1 MKHVF
6 LLAIASI
13 ASINISQANCIDFW
27 KDGQVCLS
35 IRAVAVWD
43 SFSSVWSTFIYSV
56 DTTNNI
62 TSPINCDV
70 LTPDWI
76 MTNIWA
82 CNWSFSYGS
91 NSNQILKF
99 YIKLGNQYKIW
110 TFSFAPLNGDITM
123 ISSTIKPTTSIPSS
137 RYNSNLTFGQ
147 SKSINDVIKLWPVLI
162 STLKVRFPKLNT
174 NTTWQSQ
181 ADILSIEMQK
191 LVNGT
196 TPRVYSNYKSFRDG
210 LISFVQYTITQR

>member
-13 ASINISQANCIDFW
+13 ASINISQANCVDFW
-27 KDGQVCLS
+27 NDGKVCININNAWWNSYQVS
-35 IRAVAVWD
+35 QSNSSYNVA
-43 SFSSVWSTFIYSV
+43 
-56 DTTNNI
+56 
-62 TSPINCDV
+62 CDI
-70 LTPDWI
+70 LTPDDV
-76 MTNIWA
+76 MTNVWW
-82 CNWSFSYGS
+82 CNGIFQYMWNGTQSIKLYV
-91 NSNQILKF
+91 
-99 YIKLGNQYKIW
+99 KLGNQYKIG
-110 TFSFAPLNGDITM
+110 TFNYTFWWNWSVTNITTPS
-123 ISSTIKPTTSIPSS
+123 IIPSN
-137 RYNSNLTFGQ
+137 RYSNTLTFGQ

-181 ADILSIEMQK
+181 SDILSIEMQK